1 MLQSGDLRDF
11 YSPNISRVMKS
22 RRMKWA
28 VM

>member
-11 YSPNISRVMKS
+11 YSPKTSRVMKS